1 MYIAYMM
8 KIKKLEEKRNALL
21 KELCQLG
28 PMIKGS
34 VGISRWHCKN
44 KKCRCHTKGELH
56 KAVILTW
63 KEKQKSVSRHVPKAL
78 HDEVYQWVSSMGKA
92 RQILKEI
99 GNIQREIFYLKRE
112 EAKEKKE

>member
-1 MYIAYMM
+1 MS
-8 KIKKLEEKRNALL
+8 IKGLEQKRNSLL
-21 KELCQLG
+21 GELCGLG
-28 PMIKGS
+28 PMMEGS

-44 KKCRCHTKGELH
+44 NNCQCHTKGELH

-63 KEKQKSVSRHVPKAL
+63 KENQKSVSRHVPKAL
-78 HDEVYQWVSSMGKA
+78 HDEVYKWVSNMGKA

-112 EAKEKKE
+112 EAREQKE